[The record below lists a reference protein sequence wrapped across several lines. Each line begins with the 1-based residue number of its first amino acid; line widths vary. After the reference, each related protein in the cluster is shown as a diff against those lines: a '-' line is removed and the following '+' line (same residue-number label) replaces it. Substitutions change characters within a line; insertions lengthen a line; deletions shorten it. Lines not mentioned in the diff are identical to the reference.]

1 MLLSP
6 CYSYTAV
13 LPIIRF
19 SCIAVLCFTL
29 VSCGSD
35 TTQKSEPEQPVTQ
48 TAGWNTLDTVLSQI
62 NPPVFPDQDFLVTD
76 YGAVGDGKQDCTEAF
91 QQVIAACNEAG
102 GGRVVVP
109 EGNYRSGP
117 IHLKSNVN
125 LHVEKGATIS
135 FSTNPEDYLPVVFT
149 RWEGVELMNYS
160 PLIYAF
166 EQENIAITGEGVF
179 DGQANDTNWWPW
191 KGREE
196 YGWQEGMPHQGQESN
211 RAALF
216 DMAENN
222 VPVQDRTFG
231 EGHYLRPQFVQPY
244 RCQNVLIQGVTF
256 VNSPMWILNPV
267 LCTNVTIEK
276 VTVESQGPNSDGC
289 DPESCKNVLIKDCF
303 FNTGDD
309 CIAIKS
315 GRNADGRRINV
326 PSENIVIQN
335 CSMANGHG
343 GVVIGSEI
351 SGGARNVF
359 AENCTMNSPLLERV
373 LRIKT
378 SSMRGGV
385 VENVYMRNIEVGQVA
400 EQVIRVNMFYE
411 DSGAYVPTVR
421 NIAVENL
428 TVEQGGEVG
437 VLLEGYEQSPVTNIH
452 LKNVVIRNT
461 KVPYKFSNVKEIL
474 FENVS
479 INGKE
484 VTIEE
489 LL

>member
-1 MLLSP
+1 MDSGTNLLS
-6 CYSYTAV
+6 SFFILL
-13 LPIIRF
+13 LPL
-19 SCIAVLCFTL
+19 VLCS
-29 VSCGSD
+29 SCGSSTSQEQED
-35 TTQKSEPEQPVTQ
+35 TTIANNDAWEQVETIL
-48 TAGWNTLDTVLSQI
+48 AQI
-62 NPPVFPDQDFLVTD
+62 KAPVFPDQDFLISN
-76 YGAVGDGKQDCTEAF
+76 YGAVGDGSQDNTLAF
-91 QQVIAACNEAG
+91 QQAIEACSAEG

-109 EGNYRSGP
+109 EGDFFTGP

-125 LHVEKGATIS
+125 LHLEEGAKIL
-135 FSTNPEDYLPVVFT
+135 FSTNPDDYLPLVHT

-166 EQENIAITGEGVF
+166 EENNIAITGKGVL
-179 DGQANDTNWWPW
+179 DGQASKANWWPW

-196 YGWQEGMPHQGQESN
+196 YGWQEGMPHQGEEGN
-211 RAALF
+211 RSALF
-216 DMAENN
+216 EMAEDR
-222 VPVQDRTFG
+222 VPVSERTFG
-231 EGHYLRPQFVQPY
+231 PGHYLRPQFVQTY
-244 RCQNVLIQGVTF
+244 RCENVLIEGVTF

-267 LCTNVTIEK
+267 LCTNMTIQG

-315 GRNADGRRINV
+315 GRNADGRSINV

-335 CSMANGHG
+335 CTMANGHG

-351 SGGARNVF
+351 SGGARNIF
-359 AENCTMNSPLLERV
+359 AENCTMNSPLLDRV

-411 DSGAYVPTVR
+411 DSGSFLPTVR
-421 NIAVENL
+421 NIEVQNMSVEH
-428 TVEQGGEVG
+428 GGEVG
-437 VLLEGYEQSPVTNIH
+437 VLLEGYAQSPVENIR
-452 LKNVVIRNT
+452 LVDVTINDV
-461 KVPYKFSNVKEIL
+461 KVPYRFSNVKDVE
-474 FENVS
+474 FE
-479 INGKE
+479 E
-484 VTIEE
+484 VTINGESIISPAE
-489 LL
+489 KSSGL